1 MKRQERNHPSC
12 RIAKATGSSTPRP
25 GSPESTPEKKPD
37 YDLHIKVPA
46 EMRSV
51 LRDSAELAYSMGD
64 IPKPDLIDLMN
75 LFIGWG
81 VAVQKN
87 KWLYRVGYR

>member
-1 MKRQERNHPSC
+1 MNEEVEEAP
-12 RIAKATGSSTPRP
+12 AAEATPEP
-25 GSPESTPEKKPD
+25 SPEPKPD

-51 LRDSAELAYSMGD
+51 LKDAAQLAHKMGD
-64 IPKPDLIDLMN
+64 IPKPELVDLMN

-81 VAVQKN
+81 LTIQKK
-87 KWLYRVGYR
+87 KWLDRVGYH